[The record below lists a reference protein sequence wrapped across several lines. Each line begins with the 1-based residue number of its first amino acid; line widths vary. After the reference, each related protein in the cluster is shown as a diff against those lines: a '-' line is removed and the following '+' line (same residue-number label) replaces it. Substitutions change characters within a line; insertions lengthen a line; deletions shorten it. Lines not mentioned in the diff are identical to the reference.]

1 MSLQNLLDIADARSK
16 QDIKLSFLTDVETGE
31 LKQGLSEERLKAQVE
46 PLRYLISFFRKYP
59 DYLVDYML
67 HINEYGKRTDNPY
80 NPQNFQ
86 FFFYQRIFLRIVMR
100 HRYVYATFPRAYSKS
115 FLSMLVL
122 MLRCILYPNSQLFVT
137 TGGKEQAASITIA
150 KIEELCRLI
159 PPLNNEI
166 NWDRGVSKKSKD
178 DVRYVFKNKSS
189 IDILAARPSSR
200 GQRRTGGLMEECV
213 LIDGDILNE
222 VIIPTTNVNRL
233 LPDGSR
239 HNEEIINKSQIY
251 ITTAGW
257 KNSFAYDKLIE
268 LLVQSIIEPDQA
280 MIMGGTYETPVV
292 EGLLDEDFVDQLKI
306 QGTYNDDSFD
316 REYRS
321 IWSGSVENAFYSA
334 EKFDKHR
341 VLLQPENEYSGRS
354 SKTAYYVIGVDVGR
368 IGCTTEAMIIKST
381 PQPQGSDLKTLVN
394 IYTYE
399 AEDFE
404 TQAINLKKLYY
415 KYKARILSI
424 DANGLGV
431 GLIDFM
437 TKAQVDPETG
447 DDLPPF
453 GVADGTAE
461 DTVNLYK
468 KIKGAGVEE
477 NAMYLIKANAPINTE
492 AYSYAQTQMSSGK
505 VKFLIDEQAA
515 KVKLLSTKTGQ
526 NYNAD
531 QRAEY
536 LRPFTLTSILRDQ
549 MLNLVEENEGVNII
563 LKQSNRGIKK
573 DKFSAFTYGLYYIKK
588 QEDLARRR
596 KKRDVSKLMFFS

>member
-1 MSLQNLLDIADARSK
+1 MSLQSLLDISER
-16 QDIKLSFLTDVETGE
+16 GGH
-31 LKQGLSEERLKAQVE
+31 LKQGLSEERLSEQL
-46 PLRYLISFFRKYP
+46 PHLRNLVSFYREYP
-59 DYLVDYML
+59 DYLIDAML
-67 HINEYGKRTDNPY
+67 KNNEYKAGEDNPY
-80 NPQNFQ
+80 NPNNFH
-86 FFFYQRIFLRIVMR
+86 FYFYQRIFLRVVMR

-122 MLRCILYPNSQLFVT
+122 MLRCILFPNSQLFVT

-178 DVRYVFKNKSS
+178 DVKYVFKNKSS

-222 VIIPTTNVNRL
+222 VIIPTTNVDRL

-239 HNEEIINKSQIY
+239 HKEEVVNKSQIY

-257 KNSFAYDKLIE
+257 KNSFAYDKLVE
-268 LLVQSIIEPDQA
+268 LLVQSIIDPDQV
-280 MIMGGTYETPVV
+280 MVIGGTYETPVT

-306 QGTYNDDSFD
+306 QGTYNDESFD

-321 IWSGSVENAFYSA
+321 IWSGSVENAFFSA

-341 VLLQPENEYSGRS
+341 VLLQPEYEYSGRS
-354 SKTAYYVIGVDVGR
+354 SSSAYYVIGVDVGR

-404 TQAINLKKLYY
+404 VQAINLKKLYY

-447 DDLPPF
+447 DELPAF
-453 GVADGTAE
+453 GVEGGTAE
-461 DTVNLYK
+461 DTIDLYK
-468 KIKGAGVEE
+468 KIKGPEVEE

-492 AYSYAQTQMSSGK
+492 AFSYTQTQMASGK
-505 VKFLIDEQAA
+505 VKFLIDEQQA
-515 KVKLLSTKTGQ
+515 KSKLMSTKKGQ
-526 NYNAD
+526 SFNSD
-531 QRAEY
+531 QRNEY
-536 LRPFTLTSILRDQ
+536 LKPFVLTSILREQ
-549 MLNLVEENEGVNII
+549 MLNLVEENEGVNIL

-573 DKFSAFTYGLYYIKK
+573 DKFSAFVYGLYYIK
-588 QEDLARRR
+588 QEEDKRKRR
-596 KKRDVSKLMFFS
+596 KHRDISKMMFFT